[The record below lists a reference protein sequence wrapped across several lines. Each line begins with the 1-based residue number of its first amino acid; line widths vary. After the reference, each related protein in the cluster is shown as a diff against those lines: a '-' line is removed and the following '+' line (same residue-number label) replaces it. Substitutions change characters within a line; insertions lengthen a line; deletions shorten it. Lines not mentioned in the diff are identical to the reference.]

1 MSSKEFSAT
10 HPLKPS
16 DINFTT
22 RKLHQPPLDELINV
36 LREGVTK
43 NFAEASVELADCPNF
58 MEWPY
63 NFPREGLCG
72 DPVILDVGGPSYLLP
87 TFQREKYYNLKTLLQ
102 HLNYKHNTLAIGAG
116 AGPWPRVGSNCELI
130 MKLNL
135 INDKVST
142 GYSEEMAIV
151 NETHYASVLESTG
164 ECVLQRLARN
174 QDEATFALLANLY
187 LCEGKREKVIKVRAK
202 KRTGKL
208 DFISCMQKEL
218 EKRYGDNLVGLGGT
232 FEVKNGKVKQHV
244 MPDFSNTPLTTEA
257 DLNNWLRF
265 YDMQTPLI
273 AVGTFVSAETVS
285 SKKFSIFEK
294 KKKKNFRI
302 LFFFSSL
309 NSRLKYAF
317 R

>member
-1 MSSKEFSAT
+1 
-10 HPLKPS
+10 
-16 DINFTT
+16 
-22 RKLHQPPLDELINV
+22 
-36 LREGVTK
+36 
-43 NFAEASVELADCPNF
+43 
-58 MEWPY
+58 
-63 NFPREGLCG
+63 
-72 DPVILDVGGPSYLLP
+72 
-87 TFQREKYYNLKTLLQ
+87 
-102 HLNYKHNTLAIGAG
+102 
-116 AGPWPRVGSNCELI
+116 

-273 AVGTFVSAETVS
+273 AVGTFVSAETDLDLRVQHFHS
-285 SKKFSIFEK
+285 AFDDNKLGGHYHIDTTPDTIEYVGYFSMATTLYRVDQPPNKLQFGK
-294 KKKKNFRI
+294 D
-302 LFFFSSL
+302 
-309 NSRLKYAF
+309 
-317 R
+317 